1 MSHKSSSLSRRQFCG
16 AVVGGA
22 ALGLLTTQAA
32 DIPAPIIFPLGALP
46 DSRARVIALD
56 PRFQRLMPEAVSIE
70 RLQTGSTWSEGPAWN
85 IAGRYFVW
93 SDVPNSR
100 QYRWLEEDGHVSVFR
115 HPTGHTNGSTFDFQ
129 GRMLCCEQDG
139 HRVVRHEPD
148 ASVTVLASEADGKA
162 LNSPNDIVVH
172 PDGGIWFTDPGY
184 GVKGALPQREATY
197 RIDPIS
203 GAVERVDASLAK
215 PNGICFS
222 PDFKRL
228 YVADTGAPE
237 PKPLVVF
244 DVVDGRRLA
253 RKRPFATIE
262 YNGLVAGPDGQQ
274 VDIEGNLWASAGH
287 GPDGVNGVQVFAP
300 DGTRLGVI
308 LLPETCANVCFGGTA
323 RNRLF
328 MPATSSL
335 YVVTTATRGAHLS

>member
-1 MSHKSSSLSRRQFCG
+1 MIENPARFSRRQFCG
-16 AVVGGA
+16 TLAGA
-22 ALGLLTTQAA
+22 AALVALVTRAA
-32 DIPAPIIFPLGALP
+32 ESPAPKNLPLGPLP
-46 DSRARVIALD
+46 DSRACVIALD
-56 PRFQRLMPEAVSIE
+56 PRFKRLMPDAVLIE

-85 IAGRYFVW
+85 PAGRYFVW

-115 HPTGHTNGSTFDFQ
+115 QPTGNTNGSTFDHE
-129 GRMLCCEQDG
+129 GRMICCEQVG
-139 HRVVRHEPD
+139 RRVVRHEGDGP
-148 ASVTVLASEADGKA
+148 VTVLASEADGKS
-162 LNSPNDIVVH
+162 LNSPNDVVVH

-184 GVKGALPQREATY
+184 GVKGPLPQREATY
-197 RIDPIS
+197 RIDPVT

-222 PDFKRL
+222 PDFKKL

-244 DVVDGRRLA
+244 DVIDGRRLSA
-253 RKRPFATIE
+253 KRPFATIE
-262 YNGLVAGPDGQQ
+262 FNQLIAGPDGQQ
-274 VDIEGNLWASAGH
+274 VDAEGNLWASAGH
-287 GPDGVNGVQVFAP
+287 GPDGVNGVHVFAP

-328 MPATSSL
+328 MTATTSL
-335 YVVTTATRGAHLS
+335 YVITTATRGAHGS